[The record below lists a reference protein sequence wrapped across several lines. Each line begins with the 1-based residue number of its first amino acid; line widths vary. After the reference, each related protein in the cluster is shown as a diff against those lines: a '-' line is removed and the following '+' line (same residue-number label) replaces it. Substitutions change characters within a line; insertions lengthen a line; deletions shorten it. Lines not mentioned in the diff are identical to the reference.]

1 MNNRSF
7 EKGVGSRIFIA
18 AFFVI
23 VLVPLVCIPLVG
35 SDVSA
40 EKRELAPVPSLVVDG
55 RPNVNVLQEA
65 GAWFDDHFAF
75 RGLLV
80 DADATLKERVFM
92 TSATENVVVGSD
104 GWLYYAGTLNDWQ
117 RRNAMSEH
125 ELKNA
130 AHNLA
135 LIQEWLHSQG
145 KGFAFCIA
153 PNKNTL
159 YPQSMPYYEMAG
171 DGQSNLE
178 RLVPLLASEGVS
190 YVDLRAAFEAQN
202 KILYYA
208 RDSHWNGE
216 GALLA
221 YRTIG
226 NALSTALP
234 TYVDEEMQDTTHKGD
249 IDQMLHPQT
258 ALGER
263 DSTLPSA
270 NAYTIVNEA
279 EGVEDSTIQTTSSS
293 GDAADATLVMYRDSF
308 GNNLLPF
315 FATAYRNATFS
326 KLVPYDMGPAAIR
339 DATDVIVER
348 AERHLN
354 LFATDPPYMPSPIR
368 MLGEATGR
376 VEDGAQGA
384 TVHVSTNGPYFVVEG
399 SIDGNR
405 VNDDDPIYVE
415 LTFGDA
421 RGTVEAFRVSAA
433 QAVDADSEG
442 ADDGASDAS
451 PVIVGDWGYRA
462 YFYAGNPDATS
473 VRHVRV
479 LAGDASAPL
488 QLADV
493 SMRP

>member
-1 MNNRSF
+1 MDNRPY
-7 EKGVGSRIFIA
+7 ENGAGSRIFIA
-18 AFFVI
+18 IFFVI
-23 VLVPLVCIPLVG
+23 VLAPLVCIPLAG

-40 EKRELAPVPSLVVDG
+40 EKRELAPAPSLIVDG

-92 TSATENVVVGSD
+92 TSATENVVVGND

-135 LIQEWLHSQG
+135 LIQEWLQSQG

-171 DGQSNLE
+171 EGQSNLE

-258 ALGER
+258 ALDEH

-270 NAYTIVNEA
+270 SAFAIVNEA
-279 EGVEDSTIQTTSSS
+279 AGVEDSTIQTASSLS
-293 GDAADATLVMYRDSF
+293 AMADATLVMYRDSF

-315 FATAYRNATFS
+315 FAAAYRNATFS

-348 AERHLN
+348 AERHLD

-368 MLGEATGR
+368 TLGEATGR
-376 VEDGAQGA
+376 GEGVAEGA
-384 TVHVSTNGPYFVVEG
+384 TVHVSANGPYFVVEG
-399 SIDGNR
+399 TIDGNR
-405 VNDDDPIYVE
+405 VNDDEPIYVE
-415 LTFGDA
+415 LTFGDT

-433 QAVDADSEG
+433 QEVTADSEST
-442 ADDGASDAS
+442 DDGASDAS

-462 YFYAGNPDATS
+462 YFYVGSPDPATVQRVS
-473 VRHVRV
+473 V
-479 LAGDASAPL
+479 LAGNASAPL